1 VVSARSAYSG
11 CFRFSPRYHD
21 IFNPRPR
28 DCELA
33 HRDKNF
39 FVADCF
45 KLRFAGR
52 LRVWLPEILSN
63 GPLVLCDPVK
73 FRLLKRG
80 PRSDR
85 PTPISLSCVICN
97 GVLVDNCRAVSCAGG
112 HRFARNSLGLID
124 FTTVAQE
131 ESAGPQVVTKEPSE
145 IAAARTEPPLAA
157 PCSSG
162 AERRR
167 WRALVAAPA
176 PRADRR
182 DILPT
187 VPTATLFV
195 ISARRH
201 SSLVVEPKVFEARAI
216 VYTVDHAHQA
226 FDIGPPAG
234 DAADV

>member
-21 IFNPRPR
+21 IFSPRPR
-28 DCELA
+28 DCELS

-39 FVADCF
+39 SQRTVSNCAVP
-45 KLRFAGR
+45 GR
-52 LRVWLPEILSN
+52 QPVWIPEILSN

-85 PTPISLSCVICN
+85 PTPISLSCAICN
-97 GVLVDNCRAVSCAGG
+97 GVLVDNCRAVLCAGG

-167 WRALVAAPA
+167 WRPL
-176 PRADRR
+176 
-182 DILPT
+182 LPLLPLGLI
-187 VPTATLFV
+187 VGIFYQPF
-195 ISARRH
+195 RQQR
-201 SSLVVEPKVFEARAI
+201 SS
-216 VYTVDHAHQA
+216 
-226 FDIGPPAG
+226 
-234 DAADV
+234 

>member
-85 PTPISLSCVICN
+85 PTPISLSCAICN
-97 GVLVDNCRAVSCAGG
+97 GVLVDNCRAVCRAGG
-112 HRFARNSLGLID
+112 HRFARDSRRRARLALSAGYSRLLPLGLIVGI
-124 FTTVAQE
+124 FYQ
-131 ESAGPQVVTKEPSE
+131 PFRQQ
-145 IAAARTEPPLAA
+145 R
-157 PCSSG
+157 
-162 AERRR
+162 
-167 WRALVAAPA
+167 
-176 PRADRR
+176 
-182 DILPT
+182 
-187 VPTATLFV
+187 
-195 ISARRH
+195 
-201 SSLVVEPKVFEARAI
+201 SL
-216 VYTVDHAHQA
+216 
-226 FDIGPPAG
+226 
-234 DAADV
+234 